1 MRSFPK
7 LLAGWPLAAILIGT
21 LAAGAFA
28 QKAADEKPKPADKK
42 AAKKADGKPAK
53 GKDAKDAQPKEPG
66 KLDIPV
72 SKDHDAKGLKIPYFD
87 SDGKKQMIFTIGV
100 ASRLDDEHIG
110 MTETQ
115 VETFDENGGQEM
127 IIDLPKS
134 ELNVTTSVISTEQH
148 AAIKRTDFEITGQT
162 MKFNMKTKQG
172 TLGGG
177 VRMLIYNIKEQL
189 PDAPASTAPEPKTP

>member
-7 LLAGWPLAAILIGT
+7 SLTASVVGVIAISA

-28 QKAADEKPKPADKK
+28 QKKDDAKLKAKDKKEAAKPDAPKPEKDK
-42 AAKKADGKPAK
+42 G
-53 GKDAKDAQPKEPG
+53 GKDDKAKETG

-87 SDGKKQMIFTIGV
+87 GDGKKQMIFTIGV

-110 MTETQ
+110 MTETE
-115 VETFDENGGQEM
+115 VETFDENGDHEM
-127 IIDLPKS
+127 TIGLPKS
-134 ELNVTTSVISTEQH
+134 ELNVNTSVITTKKHVE
-148 AAIKRTDFEITGQT
+148 IKREDFSITGET
-162 MKFNMKTKQG
+162 MEFNMKTKKG

-177 VRMLIYNIKEQL
+177 VKMLIYNLDNEVSAK
-189 PDAPASTAPEPKTP
+189 PVEPKAP

>member
-7 LLAGWPLAAILIGT
+7 SLTVSVVGVIAISA

-28 QKAADEKPKPADKK
+28 QKKDDAKLKAKDKKEAAKPDAPKPEKDK
-42 AAKKADGKPAK
+42 G
-53 GKDAKDAQPKEPG
+53 GKDDKAKETG

-87 SDGKKQMIFTIGV
+87 GDGKKQMIFTIGV

-110 MTETQ
+110 MTETE
-115 VETFDENGGQEM
+115 VETFDENGDHEM
-127 IIDLPKS
+127 TIGLPKS
-134 ELNVTTSVISTEQH
+134 ELNVNTSVITTKKHVE
-148 AAIKRTDFEITGQT
+148 IKREDFSITGET
-162 MKFNMKTKQG
+162 MEFNMKTKKG

-177 VRMLIYNIKEQL
+177 VKMLIYNLDNEVSAK
-189 PDAPASTAPEPKTP
+189 PVEPKAP

>member
-7 LLAGWPLAAILIGT
+7 SLTGSVVGVIAISA

-28 QKAADEKPKPADKK
+28 QKKDDAKLKAKDKKEAAKPDAPKPEKDK
-42 AAKKADGKPAK
+42 G
-53 GKDAKDAQPKEPG
+53 GKDDKAKETG

-87 SDGKKQMIFTIGV
+87 GDGKKQMIFTIGV

-110 MTETQ
+110 MTETE
-115 VETFDENGGQEM
+115 VETFDENGDHEM
-127 IIDLPKS
+127 TIGLPKS
-134 ELNVTTSVISTEQH
+134 ELNVNTSVITTKKHVE
-148 AAIKRTDFEITGQT
+148 IKREDFSITGET
-162 MKFNMKTKQG
+162 MEFNMKTKKG

-177 VRMLIYNIKEQL
+177 VKMLIYNLDNEVSAK
-189 PDAPASTAPEPKTP
+189 PVEPKAP